1 MVTDHTTELMFVYR
15 LHGQTGR
22 FTDWTIGKKNS
33 GLVNSIPE
41 SRFPFAQISSL
52 FLVAVFHLHT
62 SNWIFPNL
70 FEIGKQL
77 MSNLSNCKLVFFS
90 YYATAKFVLTYRLKR
105 CFPLSMS
112 YLVIT
117 SKRKVDFR

>member
-52 FLVAVFHLHT
+52 FLVPCSGVPFTH
-62 SNWIFPNL
+62 F
-70 FEIGKQL
+70 
-77 MSNLSNCKLVFFS
+77 KLDFS
-90 YYATAKFVLTYRLKR
+90 ESV
-105 CFPLSMS
+105 
-112 YLVIT
+112 
-117 SKRKVDFR
+117 